1 MYTKKIVILF
11 LFIFISLTIIPHAHA
26 QMMMNGSDTS
36 SVNPTD
42 IKQQQQDEATG
53 KKLFEQFQNN
63 QTTCNKFTDSDFE
76 KIGEYTMSQMF
87 SGNTAQ
93 HVVMNERIKQM
104 RGTTGEEQMHT
115 QIGKSVTSCTSS
127 KTDYANGGVSHMMGF
142 GGYGS
147 NGMMGGNFGWFG
159 AFAMIGWVVILIDLI
174 LAGVWLWQQ
183 IRSDKRK

>member
-1 MYTKKIVILF
+1 MNMKKILIIILF
-11 LFIFISLTIIPHAHA
+11 ILISLTIIPHAHA
-26 QMMMNGSDTS
+26 QMMMNSSDTS

-63 QTTCNKFTDSDFE
+63 QMTCGKLTDSDFE
-76 KIGEYTMSQMF
+76 KIGEYSMRQMF

-115 QIGKSVTSCTSS
+115 QIGKSVTSCASLQSNYT
-127 KTDYANGGVSHMMGF
+127 NGGVSHMMGF

-147 NGMMGGNFGWFG
+147 QGMMNGNFEWFG
-159 AFAMIGWVVILIDLI
+159 AFAMIGWLILLIDLI
-174 LAGVWLWQQ
+174 LAGIWLWQQ
-183 IRSDKRK
+183 IRSNKRK